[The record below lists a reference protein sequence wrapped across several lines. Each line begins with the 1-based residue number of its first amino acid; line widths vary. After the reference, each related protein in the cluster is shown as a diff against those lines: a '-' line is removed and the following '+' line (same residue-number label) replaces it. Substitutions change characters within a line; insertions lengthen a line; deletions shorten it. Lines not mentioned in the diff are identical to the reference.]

1 MIKHHQQEYVVN
13 ILYTSVHL
21 GKEDTIARFFLLS
34 LATAGLMHTI
44 ALSASL

>member
-1 MIKHHQQEYVVN
+1 
-13 ILYTSVHL
+13 
-21 GKEDTIARFFLLS
+21 LLS